1 MERSPVA
8 LGSTEK
14 IPCIVGGFTLR
25 NISTSSSPT
34 EAGFLPRASS
44 TLCSVPK
51 RFITR
56 GKSDPS
62 TFSNRRAGPPS
73 FIVRDAISVISR
85 SGETSAFILLRSPV
99 LSRWL
104 MKLCRL
110 GKPFRDMGKDYSS
123 SSLFH
128 PLPVST
134 PTRPRSLSTYPP
146 TTSETDSAPM

>member
-1 MERSPVA
+1 MESRPVA
-8 LGSTEK
+8 FGSTEK
-14 IPCIVGGFTLR
+14 IPCIEGGLTLR

-73 FIVRDAISVISR
+73 LTVRDAISVISS
-85 SGETSAFILLRSPV
+85 SGETSVFILFRSPM

-104 MKLCRL
+104 IKLSRFL
-110 GKPFRDMGKDYSS
+110 KPFVDMRKDYSS
-123 SSLFH
+123 SSLLH

-134 PTRPRSLSTYPP
+134 PTRPKSLSTYPL
-146 TTSETDSAPM
+146 TTSEIDSAPM